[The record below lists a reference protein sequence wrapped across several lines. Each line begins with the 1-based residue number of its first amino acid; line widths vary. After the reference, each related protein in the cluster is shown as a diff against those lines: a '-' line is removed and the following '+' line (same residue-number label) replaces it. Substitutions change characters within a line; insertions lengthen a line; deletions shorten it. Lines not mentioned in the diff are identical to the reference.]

1 MHISNR
7 HMELAKVAASVG
19 AAEGLTTFVKHDT
32 AATQFTTDFHAAAL
46 VAALSRKEADL
57 GPLPT
62 MPGWRREMPDPAV
75 AAWTDDYSDIVGAIL
90 RKKLA
95 R

>member
-1 MHISNR
+1 MGKPMTKSKI
-7 HMELAKVAASVG
+7 VAAL
-19 AAEGLTTFVKHDT
+19 ATRFVCIADESK
-32 AATQFTTDFHAAAL
+32 L
-46 VAALSRKEADL
+46 VAALGRSESAL
-57 GPLPT
+57 GPLPA
-62 MPGWRREMPDPAV
+62 MPGWRRETPDPAV